1 MEIGPQQ
8 SIPGLALGA
17 AMLPSPGR
25 EVQQGTV
32 KDAAVDFVGY
42 LFAQVFSQ
50 MRPDPSDQEEG
61 GLFSGEQSGMFM
73 DFFDQ
78 AIGKQFA
85 AHGGDRLVESMVGQL
100 DPAKKKATPTRPTA
114 P

>member
-1 MEIGPQQ
+1 MDIERSVPTQPAGPMG
-8 SIPGLALGA
+8 S
-17 AMLPSPGR
+17 MLPSPAR

-32 KDAAVDFVGY
+32 REAAESFASY

-50 MRPDPSDQEEG
+50 MRPDPSDEEEG

-78 AIGKQFA
+78 AIAKRFIG
-85 AHGGDRLVESMVGQL
+85 HGGNSLVEQLVGQL
-100 DPAKKKATPTRPTA
+100 SPKDSAANSKPPAP
-114 P
+114 